1 MKISKLA
8 LFALLGGALM
18 AFGCDS
24 DSGTGGGGTGGGEG
38 GTGGGGLPSCEATAC
53 IFCPAEAL
61 GPQGQLFGDINVP
74 VDFTAVPQGDVV
86 QGGTVT
92 IDIAATTEVTGLP
105 VPVTAT
111 VGTDSTTTYTATS
124 GGTGSLDIPI
134 PEQALMGTD
143 LMIDAG
149 MGSGDFDVASDANEL
164 VIQLTSA
171 LIDLE
176 VTSPTT
182 LSLTLDASEGGDCTV
197 TGDGVSIPVSGAG
210 GTGGSGGAGGTGG
223 AGGAGGT
230 GGSTT

>member
-1 MKISKLA
+1 MKIRKLA

-24 DSGTGGGGTGGGEG
+24 DSGAGAGGDGGAGGA
-38 GTGGGGLPSCEATAC
+38 GGGGLPSCEATAC
-53 IFCPAEAL
+53 VFCPAEAL
-61 GPQGQLFGDINVP
+61 GPQGSLFGDINVP

-92 IDIAATTEVTGLP
+92 IDIAATTEVSGLP
-105 VPVTAT
+105 VTVTAT
-111 VGTDSTTTYTATS
+111 VGPPSTTTYTATS

-134 PEQALMGTD
+134 PQQTLMGTD

-149 MGSGDFDVASDANEL
+149 MGSGPFDVASDANEL

-176 VTSPTT
+176 VTSPAA

-210 GTGGSGGAGGTGG
+210 GNGGNGGPGGNGG
-223 AGGAGGT
+223 N

>member
-18 AFGCDS
+18 AFGCS
-24 DSGTGGGGTGGGEG
+24 DDTGGGGTGGGEG

-61 GPQGQLFGDINVP
+61 GPQGSLFGDINVP
-74 VDFTAVPQGDVV
+74 VDFTAVPQGAVV

-134 PEQALMGTD
+134 PEQTLMGTD

-149 MGSGDFDVASDANEL
+149 MGSGPFDVASDANEL

-171 LIDLE
+171 LIDID
-176 VTSPTT
+176 VTSPAA
-182 LSLTLDASEGGDCTV
+182 LSLSLDASEGGDCTV
-197 TGDGVSIPVSGAG
+197 TGDGVSIPVQGTG

-223 AGGAGGT
+223 GGGAGGT